1 MASLLCININCI
13 YINYSC
19 SEGNNS
25 PSSFFPCSL
34 LVSFL
39 PRRRTKLNAVDL
51 RDQVGSY
58 RVIVS
63 YETELLEAF
72 ALQDEERVAAAR
84 STQIVSFLDN
94 AVAVVARSL
103 TLRSVGVPREMLKT
117 ATSKGSGGSSRGAG
131 EGPLAA
137 RDAAFAAS
145 AAAAVAANFSGAPLA
160 SIDAGASLDGGSLNA
175 DTRAAAAQP
184 RAPFQP
190 SGQLFQNL
198 VVCIHSGYL
207 EACFIPSF
215 ANGGNMPAFP
225 TSQVNQLNRFF
236 GRIF

>member
-13 YINYSC
+13 NINYSC

-72 ALQDEERVAAAR
+72 SLCILQQHNCFNCDAKILTRPNV
-84 STQIVSFLDN
+84 VSY
-94 AVAVVARSL
+94 
-103 TLRSVGVPREMLKT
+103 P
-117 ATSKGSGGSSRGAG
+117 
-131 EGPLAA
+131 
-137 RDAAFAAS
+137 
-145 AAAAVAANFSGAPLA
+145 
-160 SIDAGASLDGGSLNA
+160 
-175 DTRAAAAQP
+175 
-184 RAPFQP
+184 
-190 SGQLFQNL
+190 
-198 VVCIHSGYL
+198 
-207 EACFIPSF
+207 
-215 ANGGNMPAFP
+215 P
-225 TSQVNQLNRFF
+225 TY
-236 GRIF
+236 